1 MTYHD
6 MRIPMDFQ
14 LTEQQKLFKKTV
26 REFAEKEIK
35 PLASKID
42 KEEYFPWDMYKKMG
56 KLGLMSMTIP
66 KKYGGA
72 GVDKISY
79 MIALEEISRIC
90 GSTGIT
96 VEAHNSLGIGHIYE
110 KGTEEQRK
118 KYLPKLLHGE
128 AIAAWALT
136 EPNAGSDAA
145 SLQTTALLENDEW
158 VLNGTKQF
166 ITSGDIATVTTVMA
180 KTDKTLGA
188 KGISAFIV
196 EKDTPGFTVGVLE
209 DKLGLR
215 GSRTAELIFEDC
227 RIPKEQLLGEKNLG
241 FVGAMTILDRGRT
254 AIGAMAV
261 GIAQGALDESITY
274 AKQREQFGKPIGK
287 NQAIQWMIADMA
299 TSIDAARLLVMRA
312 AYLEEKGLPFSIE
325 APMAKLFASDIAM
338 KATRDAIQIH
348 GGHGYM
354 RDLPLERF
362 YRDVKLTQIGEGT
375 SEVQRMV
382 IAKRL
387 GL

>member
-1 MTYHD
+1 
-6 MRIPMDFQ
+6 MRILMDFE
-14 LTEQQKLFKKTV
+14 LTETQKLFKKTV
-26 REFAEKEIK
+26 REFAEKQIK

-42 KEEYFPWDMYKKMG
+42 KEEYFPWELYKKMG
-56 KLGLMSMTIP
+56 KLGLMSMTVP

-72 GVDKISY
+72 GIDRISY
-79 MIALEEISRIC
+79 MIALEEISRVC

-96 VEAHNSLGIGHIYE
+96 IEAHNSLGVGHIYE

-118 KYLPKLLHGE
+118 KYLPSLLHGD

-145 SLQTTALLENDEW
+145 SLQTTAVLDGDKW

-166 ITSGDIATVTTVMA
+166 ITSGDIATITTVMA

-215 GSRTAELIFEDC
+215 GSRTAELIFENC
-227 RIPKEQLLGEKNLG
+227 RVPKEQLLGEKNLG

-261 GIAQGALDESITY
+261 GIAQGALDESVSY
-274 AKQREQFGKPIGK
+274 ATQRQQFGKPIGK

-299 TSIDAARLLVMRA
+299 TTIDAARLLVMRA
-312 AYLEEKGLPFSIE
+312 AFLEDKGQPFSIE
-325 APMAKLFASDIAM
+325 ASMAKLFASDIAM

-375 SEVQRMV
+375 SEVQRMI

>member
-1 MTYHD
+1 
-6 MRIPMDFQ
+6 MDFQ

-26 REFAEKEIK
+26 KEFADKEIK

-42 KEEYFPWDMYKKMG
+42 KEEFFPWELYKKMG
-56 KLGLMSMTIP
+56 KLGLMGMTIP
-66 KKYGGA
+66 KNYGGA
-72 GVDKISY
+72 GIDRISY
-79 MIALEEISRIC
+79 MIALEEISRVC

-96 VEAHNSLGIGHIYE
+96 VEAHNSLGVGHIYE

-118 KYLPKLLHGE
+118 KYLPRLLDGE
-128 AIAAWALT
+128 GIAAWALT

-145 SLQTTALLENDEW
+145 SLQTTAVPEGDEW
-158 VLNGTKQF
+158 VINGTKQF
-166 ITSGDIATVTTVMA
+166 ITSGDIAKVVTVMA

-196 EKDTPGFTVGVLE
+196 EKDTPGFSVGILE

-215 GSRTAELIFEDC
+215 GSKTVELIFENC
-227 RIPKEQLLGEKNLG
+227 RVPKENLLGEKNLG

-261 GIAQGALDESITY
+261 GIAQGALDESLAY
-274 AKQREQFGKPIGK
+274 AKQRVQFGKPIGK

-312 AYLEEKGLPFSIE
+312 AFLEDKGIPFNME
-325 APMAKLFASDIAM
+325 ASMAKLFASEIAM

>member
-1 MTYHD
+1 
-6 MRIPMDFQ
+6 MDFQ

-26 REFAEKEIK
+26 KDFADEEIK

-42 KEEYFPWDMYKKMG
+42 KEEFFPWELYKKMG
-56 KLGLMSMTIP
+56 KLGLMGMTVP
-66 KKYGGA
+66 KKFGGA
-72 GVDKISY
+72 GIDRISY
-79 MIALEEISRIC
+79 MIALEEISRVC

-96 VEAHNSLGIGHIYE
+96 VEAHNSLGVGHIYE

-118 KYLPKLLHGE
+118 KYLPRLLDGE
-128 AIAAWALT
+128 GIAAWALT

-145 SLQTTALLENDEW
+145 SLQTTAVLQGDEW
-158 VLNGTKQF
+158 VINGTKQF
-166 ITSGDIATVTTVMA
+166 ITSGDIAKVVTVMA

-188 KGISAFIV
+188 KGISALIV
-196 EKDTPGFTVGVLE
+196 EKDTPGFSVGVFE
-209 DKLGLR
+209 NKLGLR
-215 GSRTAELIFEDC
+215 GSKTVELIFENC
-227 RIPKEQLLGEKNLG
+227 RVPKENLLGEKNLG

-261 GIAQGALDESITY
+261 GIAQGALDESLAY
-274 AKQREQFGKPIGK
+274 AKQRVQFGKPIGK

-312 AYLEEKGLPFSIE
+312 AFLEDKGIPFNME
-325 APMAKLFASDIAM
+325 ASMAKLFASEIAM

>member
-1 MTYHD
+1 
-6 MRIPMDFQ
+6 MDFQ

-26 REFAEKEIK
+26 RDFAEKEIK

-56 KLGLMSMTIP
+56 KLGLMSMTVP

-72 GVDKISY
+72 GIDKICY
-79 MIALEEISRIC
+79 MIALEEISRVC
-90 GSTGIT
+90 GSTGLT
-96 VEAHNSLGIGHIYE
+96 VEAHNSLGVGHIYE

-118 KYLPKLLHGE
+118 KYLPKLLNGE
-128 AIAAWALT
+128 ALAAWALS

-145 SLQTTALLENDEW
+145 SIQTTAVLENDEW

-166 ITSGDIATVTTVMA
+166 ITSGDIAAVTTVMA

-209 DKLGLR
+209 DKLGIR
-215 GSRTAELIFEDC
+215 GSHTAELIFENC
-227 RIPKEQLLGEKNLG
+227 RIPKDRLLGEKNLG
-241 FVGAMTILDRGRT
+241 FLGAMNILDRGRT

-261 GIAQGALDESITY
+261 GIAQAALDESLSY

-312 AYLEEKGLPFSIE
+312 AFLEEKGIPFSIE
-325 APMAKLFASDIAM
+325 ASMAKLFASEIAM

-348 GGHGYM
+348 GGYGYM
-354 RDLPLERF
+354 RDYPVERF
-362 YRDVKLTQIGEGT
+362 YRDIKLTQIGEGT

>member
-1 MTYHD
+1 MK
-6 MRIPMDFQ
+6 FE
-14 LTEQQKLFKKTV
+14 LTDEQKLFEKTV
-26 REFAEKEIK
+26 QNFAEKELK

-42 KEEYFPWDMYKKMG
+42 KEEYFSWDLYKKMG
-56 KLGLMSMTIP
+56 KMGLMSMTIP

-72 GVDKISY
+72 GIDRICY
-79 MIALEEISRIC
+79 MIALEEISRVC

-96 VEAHNSLGIGHIYE
+96 VEAHNSLGVGHIYE
-110 KGTEEQRK
+110 KGTEAQRK
-118 KYLPKLLHGE
+118 KYLPRLVSGN

-145 SLQTTALLENDEW
+145 SLQTTAILDKDSW

-166 ITSGDIATVTTVMA
+166 ITSGDKAEVVTVMA

-196 EKDTPGFTVGVLE
+196 EKDTPGFKVGQLE

-215 GSRTAELIFEDC
+215 GSSTAELVFENC
-227 RIPKEQLLGEKNLG
+227 RIPKENLLGEKGMG
-241 FVGAMTILDRGRT
+241 FIGAMTILDRGRT
-254 AIGAMAV
+254 AIGAMSV
-261 GIAQGALDESITY
+261 GIAQGALDASLEY
-274 AKQREQFGKPIGK
+274 AKQRKQFGKPIGK

-299 TSIDAARLLVMRA
+299 TQIDAARLLVYRA
-312 AYLEEKGLPFSIE
+312 AFLEDKGLPFSKE
-325 APMAKLFASDIAM
+325 ASMAKLFASEIAM
-338 KATRDAIQIH
+338 KATRDAMQIH
-348 GGHGYM
+348 GGNGYM

-362 YRDVKLTQIGEGT
+362 YRDVKLCQIGEGT
-375 SEVQRMV
+375 SEVQRMI
-382 IAKRL
+382 IAKQL

>member
-1 MTYHD
+1 

-26 REFAEKEIK
+26 KEFADKEIK

-42 KEEYFPWDMYKKMG
+42 KEEYFPWELYKKMG
-56 KLGLMSMTIP
+56 KLGLMSMTVP
-66 KKYGGA
+66 RNYGGA
-72 GVDKISY
+72 GIDRVSY
-79 MIALEEISRIC
+79 MIALEEISRVC

-96 VEAHNSLGIGHIYE
+96 VEAHNSLGVGHIYE

-118 KYLPKLLHGE
+118 KYLPNLLHGE

-145 SLQTTALLENDEW
+145 SLQTTAVLDGNEW
-158 VLNGTKQF
+158 VINGTKQF

-196 EKDTPGFTVGVLE
+196 EKGTPGFSVGVLE

-215 GSRTAELIFEDC
+215 GSKTAELILEDC
-227 RIPKEQLLGEKNLG
+227 RVPKENLLGEKDLG

-261 GIAQGALDESITY
+261 GIAQGAFEESLSY
-274 AKQREQFGKPIGK
+274 AKQRVQFGKPIGK
-287 NQAIQWMIADMA
+287 NQAIQWMLADMA

-312 AYLEEKGLPFSIE
+312 AFLEDKGLPFSVE
-325 APMAKLFASDIAM
+325 ASMAKLFASEIAM
-338 KATRDAIQIH
+338 KATRDAMQIH

>member
-1 MTYHD
+1 

-26 REFAEKEIK
+26 KDFADEEIK

-42 KEEYFPWDMYKKMG
+42 KEEFFPWELYKKMG
-56 KLGLMSMTIP
+56 KLGLMGMTVP
-66 KKYGGA
+66 KKFGGA
-72 GVDKISY
+72 GIDRISY
-79 MIALEEISRIC
+79 MIALEEISRVC

-96 VEAHNSLGIGHIYE
+96 VEAHNSLGVGHIYE

-118 KYLPKLLHGE
+118 KYLPRLLDGE
-128 AIAAWALT
+128 GIAAWALT

-145 SLQTTALLENDEW
+145 SLQTTAVLQGDEW
-158 VLNGTKQF
+158 VINGTKQF
-166 ITSGDIATVTTVMA
+166 ITSGDIAKVVTVMA

-188 KGISAFIV
+188 KGISALIV
-196 EKDTPGFTVGVLE
+196 EKDTPGFSVGVFE
-209 DKLGLR
+209 NKLGLR
-215 GSRTAELIFEDC
+215 GSKTVELIFENC
-227 RIPKEQLLGEKNLG
+227 RVPKENLLGEKNLG

-261 GIAQGALDESITY
+261 GIAQGALDESLAY
-274 AKQREQFGKPIGK
+274 AKQRVQFGKPIGK

-312 AYLEEKGLPFSIE
+312 AFLEDKGIPFNME
-325 APMAKLFASDIAM
+325 ASMAKLFASEIAM

>member
-1 MTYHD
+1 
-6 MRIPMDFQ
+6 MDFQ

-42 KEEYFPWDMYKKMG
+42 KEEYFPWEMYKKMG
-56 KLGLMSMTIP
+56 KLGLLSMTVP

-79 MIALEEISRIC
+79 MIALEEISRVC
-90 GSTGIT
+90 GSTGLT
-96 VEAHNSLGIGHIYE
+96 VEAHNSLGVGHIYE

-118 KYLPKLLHGE
+118 KYLPNLLHGE
-128 AIAAWALT
+128 ALAAWALS

-145 SLQTTALLENDEW
+145 SLQTTAVLEKDEW

-166 ITSGDIATVTTVMA
+166 ITSGDIAAVTTIMA

-215 GSRTAELIFEDC
+215 GSHTVELILEDC
-227 RIPKEQLLGEKNLG
+227 RLPKEQLLGEKNLG

-261 GIAQGALDESITY
+261 GIAQGALDESIAY
-274 AKQREQFGKPIGK
+274 AKQREQFGKPLGK

-299 TSIDAARLLVMRA
+299 TSIDAARLLVMRS

-325 APMAKLFASDIAM
+325 ASMAKLYASEIAM
-338 KATRDAIQIH
+338 KAARDAIQIY